1 MSAHSRAP
9 IAFLSSMA
17 SLYQKIKKVLA
28 TDEAC
33 TITQHGNPLYA
44 VVRWD
49 VYQELLRTRD
59 EYHALYAA
67 NADAQEEEADIDI
80 NRIPV

>member
-1 MSAHSRAP
+1 
-9 IAFLSSMA
+9 MA
-17 SLYQKIKKVLA
+17 SLYQKIQKVLA

-33 TITQHGNPLYA
+33 TITQHGAPLYA
-44 VVRWD
+44 VVRWES
-49 VYQELLRTRD
+49 YQELIRTRD
-59 EYHALYAA
+59 EYRTLYAA